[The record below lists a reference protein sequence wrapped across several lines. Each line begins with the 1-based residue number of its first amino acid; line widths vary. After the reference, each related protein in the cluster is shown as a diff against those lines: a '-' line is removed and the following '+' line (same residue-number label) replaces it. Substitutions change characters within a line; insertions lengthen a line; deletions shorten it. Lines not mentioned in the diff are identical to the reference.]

1 MTKKSKFRL
10 DGVKDILEVKT
21 AEALN
26 VYLNALDADEV
37 VGILYTAEAV
47 YAVTLWDREA
57 GDSGLAEL
65 TRVKADRLSL
75 NPFGSKRLKSAIATG
90 KASIIATRQMFDDVR
105 AESVNDGEALE
116 KVYRIALCGE
126 ESPEITTTR
135 FDRAPD
141 AVRDGVKVQV
151 KSLQQGATIIEYKIL
166 NSACPAT
173 TDLTEELKELVK

>member
-1 MTKKSKFRL
+1 MKTSKFRL
-10 DGVKDILEVKT
+10 EAVKDIITVKT

-26 VYLNALDADEV
+26 AYLNALCADEV
-37 VGILYTAEAV
+37 VGMVYTAEAV
-47 YAVTLWDREA
+47 YAVTLWSREA

-65 TRVKADRLSL
+65 TKAKADRLGL

-90 KASIIATRQMFDDVR
+90 KASIIATRQKFDDVR
-105 AESVNDGEALE
+105 ANCVNDGDALE
-116 KVYRIALCGE
+116 KLYRIALCGE

-173 TDLTEELKELVK
+173 TGLTEELKELYK